1 MLDTDSKTKTS
12 TETHGVSRSLFRS
25 RFLWKLYVG
34 YCLLILV
41 TAGAVGLMVALRIE
55 RESLADTDWRLRSEA
70 FMLRDIA
77 EEYLRADSVAPSSQ
91 GQTDQSV
98 PEPLQRQSLQRRIT
112 ALGQQT
118 GSHLTV
124 IHADGSVLADSHS
137 EPRSMGDHSQAPEV
151 RQARADAEGQGK
163 ASRYSPTR
171 EERMRY
177 LALRVQP
184 ESVPLG
190 YVRAALPLTTL
201 GERLADLR
209 AIVLVAVGIATF
221 FALILGLLHARRVSR
236 PLLSIAGAAAAIA
249 DGDYD
254 KRVESDSSD
263 ELGVLA
269 RSFNRMRL
277 ELRHSLASLD
287 ADRTKLKAILASME
301 EGVVALD
308 RDERVVHMNQ
318 IAGRLLHIDPETALE
333 RPIWELTRLHELSEV
348 LGETLELG
356 EPVHRVIRRPGSP
369 DRILDVRASP
379 LTSEGDTPDGAV
391 LLIDD
396 ITQLRRLETLRRDFF
411 GNVSHELKTP
421 VAAIHG
427 LVETLI
433 DDPDIETET
442 RQRFLIKVVNQTERL
457 SILVSDLLSLSRLE
471 SGGGLELEPID
482 ICDVVSD
489 SLHLLRPLAEGRDIH
504 LEALLPEEPAMI
516 DGEEETLHQAVS
528 NLLDNAIKYTPKG
541 GSVTVEVFVDD
552 DTLRLQVRDTGLGI
566 ERRHLE
572 RIFERFYRVDKA
584 RSREVGG
591 TGLGLAIVKHAVIA
605 MQGDVSVRST
615 TGKGSTFEIQLPKGR
630 GV

>member
-1 MLDTDSKTKTS
+1 MLDTDSKTKIS

-34 YCLLILV
+34 YCLLILI
-41 TAGAVGLMVALRIE
+41 TAGAVGFMVALRIE
-55 RESLADTDWRLRSEA
+55 RESLADKDLRLRSEA
-70 FMLRDIA
+70 LLLRDIA
-77 EEYLRADSVAPSSQ
+77 AEYLRVDSAEPASPLSATAPGLS
-91 GQTDQSV
+91 
-98 PEPLQRQSLQRRIT
+98 SLQQRIT
-112 ALGQQT
+112 VLGQQT

-124 IHADGSVLADSHS
+124 ITVDGNVLADSHRD
-137 EPRSMGDHSQAPEV
+137 PRSMGDQGRTPEV
-151 RQARADAEGQGK
+151 QLAQDDPSGQGK
-163 ASRYSPTR
+163 VSRYSPTR

-177 LALRVQP
+177 LALRVEP
-184 ESVPLG
+184 DDVPLG
-190 YVRAALPLTTL
+190 YVRTSLPLTTL
-201 GERLADLR
+201 GERLANLR
-209 AIVLVAVGIATF
+209 AIVLVAVAIATF

-236 PLLSIAGAAAAIA
+236 PLLSIAAAAAAIA

-318 IAGRLLHIDPETALE
+318 VAGRLLHIDPESALE
-333 RPIWELTRLHELSEV
+333 RPIWELTRLHELSEA

-356 EPVHRVIRRPGSP
+356 EPVHRVIRRPGP
-369 DRILDVRASP
+369 DRILDVHASP
-379 LTSEGDTPDGAV
+379 LTSGGDVPDGAV
-391 LLIDD
+391 LVIDD

-427 LVETLI
+427 LVATLV
-433 DDPDIETET
+433 DDPSIETAT
-442 RQRFLIKVVNQTERL
+442 RQRFLVKVLNQTERL
-457 SILVSDLLSLSRLE
+457 SSLVSDLLSLSRLE
-471 SGGGLELEPID
+471 SGGDLELEPID
-482 ICDVVSD
+482 VCDVVRD
-489 SLHLLRPLAEGRDIH
+489 SLRLLRPLAEDRDIH
-504 LEALLPEEPAMI
+504 LEALMPDETAMI
-516 DGEEETLHQAVS
+516 DGEEETLRQAVS
-528 NLLDNAIKYTPKG
+528 NLLNNAIKYTPKG
-541 GSVTVEVFVDD
+541 GSVVVEVFTDA
-552 DTLRLQVRDTGLGI
+552 DTIRLQVRDTGLGI

-591 TGLGLAIVKHAVIA
+591 TGLGLAIVKHAARA
-605 MQGDVSVRST
+605 MRGDVSVRST
-615 TGKGSTFEIQLPKGR
+615 TGKGSTFEIQLPR
-630 GV
+630 SPAA